1 MVVHLEVARADDAI
15 AVEVLDFNLSRPGD
29 FVRSLL
35 EIMDRGVVDVILVT
49 EQSIHRITPDFAYR
63 HSHII

>member
-1 MVVHLEVARADDAI
+1 MIVHLEVARTDDAI
-15 AVEVLDFNLSRPGD
+15 AVEVLDFNLSWTGD

-35 EIMDRGVVDVILVT
+35 EIMDRGIVDVILVT
-49 EQSIHRITPDFAYR
+49 EQSVHRIAPDFAQC

>member
-15 AVEVLDFNLSRPGD
+15 AVKVLDFNLAWPGD

-35 EIMDRGVVDVILVT
+35 EIMDRGIVDVILVT
-49 EQSIHRITPDFAYR
+49 EQSVHRITPDFAQC